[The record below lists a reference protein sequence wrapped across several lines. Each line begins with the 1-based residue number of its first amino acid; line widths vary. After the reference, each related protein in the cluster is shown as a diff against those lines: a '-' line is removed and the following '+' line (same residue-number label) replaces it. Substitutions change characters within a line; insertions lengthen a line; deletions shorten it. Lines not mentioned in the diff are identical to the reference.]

1 MPFLELSFELQQLDP
16 ERAEAACFDSGAISV
31 TLSDQRETAPDASA
45 EPDRTRRSPHAALP
59 GSVLEPAV
67 GEQPLWPRTRMQ
79 ALFPAESADAGL
91 IVSLSQLLNVATA
104 RITVRAVADRAW
116 EREWLRDF
124 HAQRFGER
132 LWICPHHEIAPP
144 DAVCVR
150 LDPGLAFGTGSHPS
164 TAMCLEWLDQ
174 QPPVGLDVID
184 YGCGSGVLAIAALK
198 LGARRACAYDID
210 PQALLATRANA
221 EANSLAGHL
230 EVCANAEQLP
240 DRVDVVLANI
250 LSETLLTLA
259 PQLAERVAS
268 GGRVLLAGLLE
279 WQQAEVA
286 AAYSAWFDMRCYARR
301 DGWVTLGGERR

>member
-1 MPFLELSFELQQLDP
+1 MPFLELSFELQRLDS
-16 ERAEAACFDSGAISV
+16 ERAEAACFDSGALSV
-31 TLSDQRETAPDASA
+31 TLSDQRESPPGAPADPTGA
-45 EPDRTRRSPHAALP
+45 RRSPHAALP

-79 ALFPAESADAGL
+79 ALYPAETADARL
-91 IVSLSQLLNVATA
+91 ILSLSLLLEVEPA

-124 HAQRFGER
+124 HARRFGQR
-132 LWICPHHEIAPP
+132 LWICPHHEVAPP
-144 DAVCVR
+144 DDVCVL

-174 QPPVGLDVID
+174 QPPVRLEVID

-198 LGARRACAYDID
+198 LGARRAWAYDTD

-221 EANSLAGHL
+221 EANGVGNQL
-230 EVCANAEQLP
+230 EVCAQPVQLP
-240 DRVDVVLANI
+240 DRADLVLANI

-259 PQLAERVAS
+259 PELAARVAT
-268 GGRVLLAGLLE
+268 GGRALLAGLLE
-279 WQQAEVA
+279 SQQAEVA
-286 AAYSAWFDMRCYARR
+286 AAYSAWFDMGCYARR
-301 DGWVTLGGERR
+301 DDWVTLRGQRR